1 MKITIEVRNSQEV
14 RRIIK
19 DLKDMTQEVE
29 IKVCSKNSLKSEP
42 YSIVPLPNSN
52 KKKLSLIYKIKE
64 SLNYNS

>member
-52 KKKLSLIYKIKE
+52 KK
-64 SLNYNS
+64 NSP